1 MTRIEKG
8 IRQLDSGRYGVSIE
22 LPPRFTKKENSY
34 SFYIGTV
41 DTLEQARKVRE
52 MAKTHRDRGDLEEI
66 KKLKELISRRVST
79 KKTMSV
85 ALNRLLAYHD
95 SLYGCYTLFNKEA
108 DDTYD
113 DEQIQ
118 EWKDERAA
126 LIYAIKQLRR

>member
-22 LPPRFTKKENSY
+22 LPPRFSKKENSF
-34 SFYIGTV
+34 SFYVGTV

-52 MAKTHRDRGDLEEI
+52 MAEEHRENEDFEEL
-66 KKLKELISRRVST
+66 KKLKKLIAGRILT
-79 KKTMSV
+79 KKVMAD
-85 ALNRLLAYHD
+85 ALDRLLDYHD
-95 SLYGCYTLFNKEA
+95 RVYGDYTLFGKEA
-108 DDTYD
+108 DDLYD

-126 LIYAIKQLRR
+126 LIYAIKQLRS